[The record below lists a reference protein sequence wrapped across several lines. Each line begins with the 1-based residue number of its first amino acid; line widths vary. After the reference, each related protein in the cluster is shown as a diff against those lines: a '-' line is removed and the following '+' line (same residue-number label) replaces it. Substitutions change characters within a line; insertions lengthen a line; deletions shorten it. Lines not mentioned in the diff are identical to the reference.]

1 MPILRDK
8 IRNDKQHK
16 SVIDHKV
23 QNEAMR
29 PTQEEAAA
37 VKKIISAISDDFKS
51 ELAENGFTPIITER
65 IKKNIALRCQELDA
79 DYETQKR
86 VEILAT
92 ANVIGLGPIQPYVD
106 DDTVSEIIVQRYDN
120 ICVERSGKIYP
131 VEAAFMG
138 EEHLRTIIN
147 RIIQPINRQINLQ
160 APMVDARLEDGSRV
174 NATIPPATPDG
185 ATLTI
190 RKFFKNVLTGD
201 DYLHLRSL
209 DDKML
214 IFLAKCVESKISII
228 VSGGTTV
235 GKTTLLN
242 MLSGYIPK
250 DELIITIEDS
260 CELQLNQPNVR
271 RMEAQEGYGDN
282 SNKITIQS
290 LVKNALRMRPD
301 RIIVG
306 EIRDKTIVDMM
317 SAMSTGHEG
326 SMCTVHASSPQVL
339 VNVRM
344 PLLYRMAG
352 NDFSEAAQAMQISEA
367 IKLIVQIN
375 KIKSGRRV
383 ITHITHVCGL
393 DENGKVKLR
402 DIFRYDEK
410 IDRFYATGYK
420 PNEILD
426 ILDANKISLDDSI
439 FDSTGGETNE

>member
-1 MPILRDK
+1 MPILREK
-8 IRNDKQHK
+8 LRNDKQQR
-16 SVIDHKV
+16 SQIDKKI
-23 QNEAMR
+23 QNEAMHA
-29 PTQEEAAA
+29 TKEEAHA
-37 VKKIISAISDDFKS
+37 VKQIIAAISADFKV
-51 ELAENGFTPIITER
+51 ELSENGFTQAVTDK
-65 IKKNIALRCQELDA
+65 IKKSIASRCQELDA
-79 DYETQKR
+79 DYETKKR
-86 VEILAT
+86 IEKIAVS
-92 ANVIGLGPIQPYVD
+92 NVIGLGPIQPYID
-106 DDTVSEIIVQRYDN
+106 DDTVTEIIVQRYNN
-120 ICVERSGKIYP
+120 ICVERNGKMFP
-131 VEAAFMG
+131 VEAEFMS

-185 ATLTI
+185 ATLSI
-190 RKFFKNVLTGD
+190 RKFSKQALTGE
-201 DYLHLRSL
+201 DYLRLHSL
-209 DDKML
+209 DEKML
-214 IFLAKCVESKISII
+214 SFLAKCVESKISII

-242 MLSGYIPK
+242 MLSSYIPK

-282 SNKITIQS
+282 SNKISIQS
-290 LVKNALRMRPD
+290 LVKNSLRMRPD

-352 NDFSEAAQAMQISEA
+352 NDFSEEAQAMQIAEA
-367 IKLIVQIN
+367 IQLIVQIN

-383 ITHITHVCGL
+383 ITHITHVQGL
-393 DENGKVKLR
+393 DENGKVALK
-402 DIFRYDEK
+402 DIFYYDENA
-410 IDRFYATGYK
+410 DSFYATGYIPDK
-420 PNEILD
+420 ILNAFAINRLDYD
-426 ILDANKISLDDSI
+426 IALFA
-439 FDSTGGETNE
+439 GGDTNA